1 MTPVLLSFLASGCSQ
16 SSPQQ
21 REVQPRSQPAP
32 VKEVYQGFEESSL
45 VQAWTDT
52 IDNGDIGALVPY
64 MGFEARAQVAS
75 GFTDERLVQ
84 YILSKRPEGRAL
96 SNKPIGSVGPLTRVG
111 QVDEGERRHVVFESA
126 LGEAVVISIKRESGG
141 WSLLAPSYFEQSGLN
156 HAEGKPK
163 PHLSEEL
170 TLAWKTFQAAD
181 WARSHGDPSGLL
193 TRLHP
198 DGLQEQASNFCGTE
212 PLPKGTDPNAAA
224 MIMQTR
230 AFLASPPPGLEG
242 VCDLGH
248 AETIAVVW
256 TYGMTQTMSQL
267 TVDLEQMP
275 LGGVPF
281 DGGMLLLHRSWLADQ
296 HPSFPSYAPLQW
308 TLMKQDEGVWKLLA
322 DGRTESVRSLGG
334 LVALASALPIIQPEE
349 PPSCAGS
356 RLQLQFQVQGQGQ
369 SRSQSPSSDFACA
382 DDILGARYQASTHTG
397 VLILNETASA
407 TLSAATATVDQSDP
421 TSPTIYILGKL
432 GGQHLSRIEVFEP
445 LTATVVSIPLPQTL
459 SPAQAKKLLAE
470 LGSGH
475 QAP

>member
-1 MTPVLLSFLASGCSQ
+1 MTPVLLSFLASGCSP

-21 REVQPRSQPAP
+21 PEVQPRSQPAP

-75 GFTDERLVQ
+75 GFTDERQVQ

-212 PLPKGTDPNAAA
+212 PLSKGTDPNAAA
-224 MIMQTR
+224 MILQTR

-267 TVDLEQMP
+267 TVELEQVP

-334 LVALASALPIIQPEE
+334 QVALASALPIIQSEE
-349 PPSCAGS
+349 SPSCAGS
-356 RLQLQFQVQGQGQ
+356 QVRLQLQNQTQGQ
-369 SRSQSPSSDFACA
+369 SSFSDFACA

-397 VLILNETASA
+397 FLILNETASA
-407 TLSAATATVDQSDP
+407 TLSNATAAVDQSDP
-421 TSPTIYILGKL
+421 TSPKVYIFGEL
-432 GGQHLSRIEVFEP
+432 GGQRLPRVEVFEP
-445 LTATVVSIPLPQTL
+445 LSITVMSMSLPQTL
-459 SPAQAKKLLAE
+459 SPADAEKLLDE